1 LARMNFCSQC
11 GQAVVHKVPE
21 GDSRL
26 RYVCEHC
33 QTVHYQN
40 PKVVCGCLP
49 VWEDKVL
56 LCRRAIEPRRGYW
69 TLPAGFMENGETT
82 PEAAA
87 RETIEEAAATVQI
100 GELYALFNIRHINQ
114 VYLMFRADL
123 KDGVYGVGEESL
135 ECRLFTEEEIPWDEI
150 AFPTIKRTLYYYFD
164 DRKKGE
170 YPFRMRDIEL
180 DFRRTNEVVRGD

>member
-1 LARMNFCSQC
+1 MNFCSHC
-11 GQAVVHKVPE
+11 GHAVIQKTPD

-26 RYVCEHC
+26 RFVCENC

-49 VWEDKVL
+49 VWEDRVL
-56 LCRRAIEPRRGYW
+56 LCRRAIEPRRGFW

-87 RETIEEAAATVQI
+87 RETAEEAAARVTV

-123 KDGVYGVGEESL
+123 HEGVFGVGEESL
-135 ECRLFTEEEIPWDEI
+135 ECRLFSEEEIPWEEI
-150 AFPTIKRTLYYYFD
+150 AFPTIKRTLHYYFE
-164 DRKKGE
+164 DRKTGE
-170 YPFRMRDIEL
+170 FRFRMRDI
-180 DFRRTNEVVRGD
+180 DFSYRKE

>member
-1 LARMNFCSQC
+1 MNFCSHC
-11 GQAVVHKVPE
+11 GSAVVLKTPD

-26 RYVCEHC
+26 RFVCESC
-33 QTVHYQN
+33 RTVHYQN

-49 VWEDKVL
+49 VWEDRVL
-56 LCRRAIEPRRGYW
+56 MCRRAIEPRRGFW

-87 RETIEEAAATVQI
+87 RETAEEAAARVTI

-123 KDGVYGVGEESL
+123 HDGIYGVGEESL

-150 AFPTIKRTLYYYFD
+150 AFPTIKRTLRYYFE
-164 DRKKGE
+164 DRKSGE
-170 YPFRMRDIEL
+170 FRFRMRDI
-180 DFRRTNEVVRGD
+180 DFSYRKE